1 MSFQYECLKPQEFM
15 KTYNAEYAD
24 SKPQNLESFKAK
36 VEQYLESLEAHKNQ
50 NEKGIVSNALMPFL
64 QGLGFQAQVAY
75 KHQAN
80 SEIDCALLK
89 DSQVEVII
97 EAKKPEN
104 NKEMFSPNNPNCK
117 ALHECILYYLR
128 ERKGENQNL
137 TRNASV
143 RYILITDFYQ
153 FYIFNALAFKK
164 CFEDNK
170 EIQKLYKKLYEKG
183 SLIENQNDF
192 YKELSQILDSSAGGG
207 GKSIPSRHKL

>member
-1 MSFQYECLKPQEFM
+1 MSLQYECLKPQEFM
-15 KTYNAEYAD
+15 KTYHAEYAD

-36 VEQYLESLEAHKNQ
+36 VEQYRESLEAHKNQ

-64 QGLGFQAQVAY
+64 QDLGFQAQVAY

-97 EAKKPEN
+97 EAKKLEN

-128 ERKGENQNL
+128 EREERIK
-137 TRNASV
+137 
-143 RYILITDFYQ
+143 ILLEMQVCAISSSQ
-153 FYIFNALAFKK
+153 IFIAFISLEQGSLKDAFTKTNKFLKHIKDKK
-164 CFEDNK
+164 C
-170 EIQKLYKKLYEKG
+170 QK
-183 SLIENQNDF
+183 NQ
-192 YKELSQILDSSAGGG
+192 KWKHRQSSRIL
-207 GKSIPSRHKL
+207 